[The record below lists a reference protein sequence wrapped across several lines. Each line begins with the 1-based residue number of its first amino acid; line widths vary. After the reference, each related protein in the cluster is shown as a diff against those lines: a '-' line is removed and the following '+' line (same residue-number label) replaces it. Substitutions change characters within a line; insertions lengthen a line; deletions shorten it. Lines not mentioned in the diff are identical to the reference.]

1 MPQTPFDKYVYRSS
15 LGYTLTIMAKNDAR
29 LEWRMV
35 VYFHGMEFSQE
46 VTTFTF
52 DQRPNRRQMTKRV
65 KEAWRAWLAKRHHDC
80 INIDLVGSVEYD
92 DE

>member
-1 MPQTPFDKYVYRSS
+1 MTAFDKYTYTSQA
-15 LGYTLTIMAKNDAR
+15 LQYTLMVMAKNDAR
-29 LEWRMV
+29 LEWRMMLWL
-35 VYFHGMEFSQE
+35 HGTEWTQE
-46 VTTFTF
+46 ITTFTF
-52 DQRPNRRQMTKRV
+52 DQRPNRRQITKKV